1 MAVKRTLLRFF
12 RSERSQSMTE
22 FALIAPI
29 LLLMIFGIIDFGR
42 VIFSLVTMDEAVNEG
57 ARTAIRAPT
66 PPAPNFFAPTN
77 ADALGAAQAAAP
89 SLLLTLPTCVNGPID
104 TATPPPNQ
112 GWIYITQPT
121 GQAAPPASANA
132 PGGQPPAAAAGGC
145 YPVTPAGVTVGL
157 NNVALQVTIRYNF
170 VPITPFISQLTGN
183 LGVLTAY
190 ASYRTEY

>member
-1 MAVKRTLLRFF
+1 MRRKGLLRYL
-12 RSERSQSMTE
+12 RSERSQAMTE

-29 LLLMIFGIIDFGR
+29 MLLMIFGIVDFGR
-42 VIFSLVTMDEAVNEG
+42 VIFSLVTMDEAVNEA

-66 PPAPNFFAPTN
+66 PPAPNFFAPTD
-77 ADALGAAQAAAP
+77 ADALNAAKAAAP
-89 SLLLTLPTCVNGPID
+89 GLLLTLPLCVNGPID

-121 GQAAPPASANA
+121 GQPAPPASANA
-132 PGGQPPAAAAGGC
+132 PGGQPPAAAAGSC

-157 NNVALQVTIRYNF
+157 NNVSLQVTIRYNF
-170 VPITPFISQLTGN
+170 VPITPLISQVTGN
-183 LGVLTAY
+183 LGVLSAY